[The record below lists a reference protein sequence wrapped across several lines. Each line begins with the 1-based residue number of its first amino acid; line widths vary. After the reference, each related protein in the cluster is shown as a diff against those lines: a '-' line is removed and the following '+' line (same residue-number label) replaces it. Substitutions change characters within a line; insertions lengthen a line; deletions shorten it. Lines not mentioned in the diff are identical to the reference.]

1 MKATFKMLFFA
12 QKTKTKGNGKC
23 PILARITVNG
33 NISTFSTQLEIEPD
47 RWDSKTQRSIG
58 KTKTEKD
65 MNTFLDQIFTA
76 CQRTYYELQAEG
88 KDVTADKVKQRV
100 CCTGEKKPLTMK
112 EITDL
117 FIDDYEDL
125 VKAKGSGKESLF
137 RYRVVQSRVLDF
149 IKKEYGVKDM
159 ALDSI
164 DKRFLDKFYLWLRT
178 EHGNANN
185 TAVKVMQKL
194 ASIFKMGR
202 DNGWIQR
209 NPFAQVKLHLDP
221 VDRSYLSKEELDI
234 VYNKEFTSKRLEA
247 VRDMFIFCCYTGLAY
262 IDMKQLT
269 YEEIVEK
276 QDGKKWIVTHR
287 QKTKTNVNVPLLD
300 IPLMLIEKYEGQ
312 GKDGHVFPV
321 LSNQKMNDYI
331 KEIIAICNID
341 KDITCHSARH
351 TFATTV
357 TLENG
362 VPIESVS
369 KMLGHTNIKTT
380 QIYARIT
387 DQKIAGDMDNLAAKI
402 AGQHTTPPEPS
413 AMSKGTTTKAR
424 KQLVEVPAFR
434 LASGL

>member
-1 MKATFKMLFFA
+1 
-12 QKTKTKGNGKC
+12 
-23 PILARITVNG
+23 
-33 NISTFSTQLEIEPD
+33 
-47 RWDSKTQRSIG
+47 
-58 KTKTEKD
+58 

-88 KDVTADKVKQRV
+88 KDVTADKIKQRV

-117 FIDDYEDL
+117 FIDDYEDM

-137 RYRVVQSRVLDF
+137 RYRVVQSRVMDF
-149 IKKEYGVKDM
+149 IKKEYGVKNM
-159 ALDSI
+159 TLDSI

-194 ASIFKMGR
+194 ASIFKMDR

-234 VYNKEFTSKRLEA
+234 IYNKEFTSKRLEA

-341 KDITCHSARH
+341 KEITCHSARH
-351 TFATTV
+351 REFYKHQIINRLYCSLIKGGNDKETSKLLYS
-357 TLENG
+357 TLFCHFKEPLFNF
-362 VPIESVS
+362 
-369 KMLGHTNIKTT
+369 
-380 QIYARIT
+380 
-387 DQKIAGDMDNLAAKI
+387 AKI
-402 AGQHTTPPEPS
+402 LF
-413 AMSKGTTTKAR
+413 SKQKDKYLSTFL
-424 KQLVEVPAFR
+424 LVIHERYLFR
-434 LASGL
+434 GISFLNASHLYLKI